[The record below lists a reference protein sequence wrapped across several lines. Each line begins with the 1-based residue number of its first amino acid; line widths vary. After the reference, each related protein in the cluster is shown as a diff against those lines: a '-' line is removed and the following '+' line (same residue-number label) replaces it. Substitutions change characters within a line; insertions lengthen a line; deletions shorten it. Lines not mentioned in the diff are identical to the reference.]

1 MADTMAPDGWDSDP
15 RWLRQWPLVAETVVL
30 DFRDNGPSWPTL
42 WPPMSDTMSPH
53 GWHCGPWYLRQWPL
67 LAETMA
73 ETVSGPW
80 WLTHWPL
87 MAVKIS
93 PADNQVNIVRLECE
107 CLKWIPF
114 GSESVFSDV
123 NTTMNSSFSWK
134 EVNLAIWLKLLLL
147 FGSTPFECCPDMV
160 CPT

>member
-1 MADTMAPDGWDSDP
+1 
-15 RWLRQWPLVAETVVL
+15 
-30 DFRDNGPSWPTL
+30 
-42 WPPMSDTMSPH
+42 
-53 GWHCGPWYLRQWPL
+53 
-67 LAETMA
+67 
-73 ETVSGPW
+73 
-80 WLTHWPL
+80 

-107 CLKWIPF
+107 YLKWIPF

-160 CPT
+160 CPTESFTETFHENAKCHKFWRGHRHFLTLPVPVPQSLNGLISELMEIVIVRTTEERIKLN